1 MSPSRNEPLP
11 SHSHPGS
18 AAREGAMPAPIKT
31 GRSQR
36 LGEEPPVKTAAH
48 PGHLKQKTSENVTLR
63 REETVVWRREAE
75 VGGCQCPQGCAGPA
89 GRSSEG
95 REGERKLPRHQECL
109 QGTEKAGWPH
119 RPDGHPTPQPPKGR
133 PHGPQQT
140 CQLECP
146 GCRPC
151 ILLTRM
157 ILVSSSSACTLVIGS
172 ASRGFSE
179 RNKSASVPPPQGRWC
194 PPGRGPIAPVSRHT
208 LGITHAST
216 SRPGGRGD
224 RSQSLCRIC
233 GGPGEAI
240 PGIY

>member
-18 AAREGAMPAPIKT
+18 AAREGAMPAPIKM
-31 GRSQR
+31 GRSQQ
-36 LGEEPPVKTAAH
+36 LGEEPLVKTAAH
-48 PGHLKQKTSENVTLR
+48 AGHLKQKTSENVTLR
-63 REETVVWRREAE
+63 REGTVVWRREAE

-89 GRSSEG
+89 WRSPEG
-95 REGERKLPRHQECL
+95 REGERKLPQHQECL

-119 RPDGHPTPQPPKGR
+119 HPDGHPTPQPPKGR
-133 PHGPQQT
+133 PHGPEQT
-140 CQLECP
+140 CQLEHP
-146 GCRPC
+146 GCGPY

-179 RNKSASVPPPQGRWC
+179 RNKSASVPPPQSHSTGV
-194 PPGRGPIAPVSRHT
+194 PAHAGVS
-208 LGITHAST
+208 HAST
-216 SRPGGRGD
+216 SRPGGCGE
-224 RSQSLCRIC
+224 RSRSLRRIC